1 MKCKIYYK
9 KFFVARYLKK
19 EVGGVRY
26 TNLVAWKTIEILKN
40 AIRSFKVVC
49 IAAGGVPPLYFWG
62 VGGGRVSIG
71 ACV

>member
-1 MKCKIYYK
+1 M
-9 KFFVARYLKK
+9 
-19 EVGGVRY
+19 GGVRY
-26 TNLVAWKTIEILKN
+26 TNLVAWLREKIMEISKN